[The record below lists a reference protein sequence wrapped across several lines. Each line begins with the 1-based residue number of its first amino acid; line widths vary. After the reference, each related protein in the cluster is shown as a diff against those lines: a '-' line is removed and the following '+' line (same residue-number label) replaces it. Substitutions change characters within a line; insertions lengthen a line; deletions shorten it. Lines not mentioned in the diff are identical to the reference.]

1 MVQTAL
7 PTLSR
12 SAQVFPGPT
21 PNPYPTPR
29 ALDTWPPR
37 LSPVLTAFFDLR
49 PPGNQGNQGGHLQL
63 GRVKPTQATNAS
75 QCRAGYPL
83 PRHGS
88 ATDIGITLCLGAIM
102 ALRNWS
108 QQEIN

>member
-1 MVQTAL
+1 MVWTAL

-29 ALDTWPPR
+29 AVDTGPPR
-37 LSPVLTAFFDLR
+37 LPPVLTAFFDLR
-49 PPGNQGNQGGHLQL
+49 PPGNQGGQLQL

-75 QCRAGYPL
+75 QSRAGYPL

-88 ATDIGITLCLGAIM
+88 ATDIGVTLCLGAIM
-102 ALRNWS
+102 ASRNWS